1 MTFSKKKLLSLIKEN
16 LEEMAMDFDTQDRPD
31 SGIQDKLKQGET
43 PFKKVPLPKTGDEP
57 NKNFQEV
64 LGSERYKQ
72 LIATL
77 RRYVTGAPTLNGMSG
92 VMSLQGIL
100 MNAHNTIV
108 QTELSHREEL
118 ERLAVEVVTKEM
130 GIPEGSIEFD
140 AKIVGMGEVNTDDFN
155 RDENNE
161 ENPEEVDVDTNND
174 IDLGVEV
181 NLYNELEGLN
191 VEKAKRRLINSLI
204 QGASN
209 KGHYMYH
216 LVPERIAQ
224 ITGNPNL
231 IDMYGIMMSI
241 NDLNYWQLS
250 DETIKQMGDS
260 GAGKEQVE
268 RPEDEDGTA
277 KIVARGINFPVLVH
291 ELIKGVLELFAIQGR
306 PEDEDTYDEVES
318 SEDTLEKEM
327 WDLRLGPAIWDR
339 LRNQFPEDIVI
350 DENKKEL
357 QNYLLVEI
365 FKLPAKKFLVFMREV
380 LQGTDQG
387 KRLMNELMDGINK
400 MFNDQA
406 YEDAVSVFRSDLEDV
421 TDDTESGDINSF
433 LNSLGIKGNIDL
445 DDDDEEDDED
455 ESPYQTR

>member
-1 MTFSKKKLLSLIKEN
+1 MILSKKKLLSLIKEN
-16 LEEMAMDFDTQDRPD
+16 LEEMAMDFDSEDRPD
-31 SGIQDKLKQGET
+31 SGVEDKLKQGET

-64 LGSERYKQ
+64 LGSERYRQ
-72 LIATL
+72 LLATL
-77 RRYVTGAPTLNGMSG
+77 RRYVPNAPTLRGMEG
-92 VMSLQGIL
+92 VMSLQHLL

-108 QTELSHREEL
+108 QAELNHREEL
-118 ERLAVEVVTKEM
+118 ERLAVDLVMKEM

-140 AKIVGMGEVNTDDFN
+140 AKIIGMGEVDTDDFN
-155 RDENNE
+155 RDDNNE
-161 ENPEEVDVDTNND
+161 ENPEEVDIDDD
-174 IDLGVEV
+174 IDLGVEL
-181 NLYNELEGLN
+181 NLFNELQGLD
-191 VEKAKRRLINSLI
+191 VEKAKRRLINSII

-216 LVPERIAQ
+216 LAPEKIGE

-231 IDMYGIMMSI
+231 INMYGIMMSI
-241 NDLNYWQLS
+241 NDLSYWQLS
-250 DETIKQMGDS
+250 DETIKQMGNS

-268 RPEDEDGTA
+268 RPEDEDGVA
-277 KIVARGINFPVLVH
+277 KVVARGINFPVLVH

-306 PEDEDTYDEVES
+306 PEDEETYDEVES

-339 LRNQFPEDIVI
+339 LRNQFPEDILI
-350 DENKKEL
+350 DENKREL

-380 LQGTDQG
+380 LQGTEKG
-387 KRLMNELMDGINK
+387 KRLMNELMEGINR

-406 YEDAVSVFRSDLEDV
+406 YEDAVSVFRDDLDDV
-421 TDDTESGDINSF
+421 TDESEPDDINSF
-433 LNSLGIKGNIDL
+433 LNSLGIKGNIDYD
-445 DDDDEEDDED
+445 DDDDEEDDD
-455 ESPYQTR
+455 SPFQRR

>member
-1 MTFSKKKLLSLIKEN
+1 MILSKKKLLSLIKEN
-16 LEEMAMDFDTQDRPD
+16 LEEMAMDFDSEDRPD
-31 SGIQDKLKQGET
+31 SGVEDKLKQGET

-57 NKNFQEV
+57 NNNFQEV
-64 LGSERYKQ
+64 LGSERYRQ

-77 RRYVTGAPTLNGMSG
+77 RRYVPNAPTLRGMEG
-92 VMSLQGIL
+92 VMSLQHLL

-108 QTELSHREEL
+108 QAELNHREEL
-118 ERLAVEVVTKEM
+118 ERLAVDLVMKEM

-140 AKIVGMGEVNTDDFN
+140 AKIIGMGEVDTDDFN
-155 RDENNE
+155 RDDNNE
-161 ENPEEVDVDTNND
+161 ENPEEVDVDDD

-181 NLYNELEGLN
+181 NLFNELQGLD
-191 VEKAKRRLINSLI
+191 VEKAKRRLINSII

-216 LVPERIAQ
+216 LAPEKIGE

-231 IDMYGIMMSI
+231 INMYGIMMSI
-241 NDLNYWQLS
+241 NDLSYWQLS
-250 DETIKQMGDS
+250 DETIKQMGNS

-268 RPEDEDGTA
+268 RPEDEDGVA
-277 KIVARGINFPVLVH
+277 KVVARGINFPVLVH

-306 PEDEDTYDEVES
+306 PEDEETYDEVES

-339 LRNQFPEDIVI
+339 LRNQFPEDILI

-380 LQGTDQG
+380 LQGTEKG
-387 KRLMNELMDGINK
+387 KRLMNELMEGINR

-406 YEDAVSVFRSDLEDV
+406 YEDAVSVFRDDLEDV
-421 TDDTESGDINSF
+421 TDESEPDDINSF
-433 LNSLGIKGNIDL
+433 LNSLGIKGNIDY
-445 DDDDEEDDED
+445 DDDDEEDDE
-455 ESPYQTR
+455 SPSQRR

>member
-1 MTFSKKKLLSLIKEN
+1 MILSKKKLLSLIKEN
-16 LEEMAMDFDTQDRPD
+16 LEEMAMDFDSNDRPD
-31 SGIQDKLKQGET
+31 SGVEDKLKQGET

-57 NKNFQEV
+57 NNNFQEV

-77 RRYVTGAPTLNGMSG
+77 RRYVPNAPTLRGMEG
-92 VMSLQGIL
+92 VMSLQHLL

-108 QTELSHREEL
+108 QAELNHREEL
-118 ERLAVEVVTKEM
+118 ERLAVDLVMKEM

-140 AKIVGMGEVNTDDFN
+140 AKIIGMGEVDTDDFN
-155 RDENNE
+155 RDDNNE
-161 ENPEEVDVDTNND
+161 ENPEEVDIDDD

-181 NLYNELEGLN
+181 NLFNELQGLD
-191 VEKAKRRLINSLI
+191 VEKAKRRLINSII

-216 LVPERIAQ
+216 LAPEKIGE

-231 IDMYGIMMSI
+231 INMYGIMMSI
-241 NDLNYWQLS
+241 NDLSYWQLS
-250 DETIKQMGDS
+250 DETIKQMGNS

-268 RPEDEDGTA
+268 RPEDEDGVA
-277 KIVARGINFPVLVH
+277 KVVARGINFPVLVH

-306 PEDEDTYDEVES
+306 PEDEETYDEVES

-339 LRNQFPEDIVI
+339 LRSQFPEDIVI
-350 DENKKEL
+350 DENKREL

-380 LQGTDQG
+380 LQGTEKG
-387 KRLMNELMDGINK
+387 KRLMNELMEGINR

-406 YEDAVSVFRSDLEDV
+406 YEDAVSIFRDDLEDV
-421 TDDTESGDINSF
+421 TDESEPDDINSF

-445 DDDDEEDDED
+445 DDDDEEDDEG
-455 ESPYQTR
+455 PFQRR

>member
-1 MTFSKKKLLSLIKEN
+1 MILSKKKLLSLIKEN
-16 LEEMAMDFDTQDRPD
+16 LEEMAMDFDSEDRPD
-31 SGIQDKLKQGET
+31 SGVEDKLKQGET

-57 NKNFQEV
+57 NNNFQEV
-64 LGSERYKQ
+64 LGSERYRQ
-72 LIATL
+72 LLATL
-77 RRYVTGAPTLNGMSG
+77 RRYVPNAPTLRGMEG
-92 VMSLQGIL
+92 VMSLQHLL

-108 QTELSHREEL
+108 QAELNHREEL
-118 ERLAVEVVTKEM
+118 ERLAVDLVMKEM

-140 AKIVGMGEVNTDDFN
+140 AKIIGMGEVDTDDFN
-155 RDENNE
+155 RDDNNE
-161 ENPEEVDVDTNND
+161 ENPEEVDVDDD

-181 NLYNELEGLN
+181 NLFNELQGLD
-191 VEKAKRRLINSLI
+191 VEKAKRRLINSII

-216 LVPERIAQ
+216 LAPEKIGE

-231 IDMYGIMMSI
+231 INMYGIMMSI
-241 NDLNYWQLS
+241 NDLSYWQLS
-250 DETIKQMGDS
+250 DETIKQMGNS

-268 RPEDEDGTA
+268 RPEDEDGVA
-277 KIVARGINFPVLVH
+277 KVVARGINFPVLVH

-306 PEDEDTYDEVES
+306 PEDEETYDEVES

-339 LRNQFPEDIVI
+339 LRNQFPEDILI
-350 DENKKEL
+350 DENKREL

-380 LQGTDQG
+380 LQGTEKG
-387 KRLMNELMDGINK
+387 KRLMNELMEGINR

-406 YEDAVSVFRSDLEDV
+406 YEDAVSVFRDDLEDV
-421 TDDTESGDINSF
+421 TDESEPDDINSF
-433 LNSLGIKGNIDL
+433 LNSLGIKGNIDY
-445 DDDDEEDDED
+445 DDDDEEDDD
-455 ESPYQTR
+455 SPFQRR

>member
-1 MTFSKKKLLSLIKEN
+1 MILSKKKLLSLIKEN
-16 LEEMAMDFDTQDRPD
+16 LEEMAMDFDSEDRPD
-31 SGIQDKLKQGET
+31 SGVEDKLKQGET

-57 NKNFQEV
+57 NNNFQEV
-64 LGSERYKQ
+64 LGSERYRQ

-77 RRYVTGAPTLNGMSG
+77 RRYVPNAPTLRGMEG
-92 VMSLQGIL
+92 VMSLQHLL

-108 QTELSHREEL
+108 QAELNHREEL
-118 ERLAVEVVTKEM
+118 ERLAVDLVMKEM

-140 AKIVGMGEVNTDDFN
+140 AKIIGMGEVDTDDFN
-155 RDENNE
+155 RDDNNE
-161 ENPEEVDVDTNND
+161 ENPEEVDVDDD

-181 NLYNELEGLN
+181 NLFNELQGLDI
-191 VEKAKRRLINSLI
+191 EKAKRRLINSII

-216 LVPERIAQ
+216 LAPEKIGE

-231 IDMYGIMMSI
+231 INMYGIMMSI
-241 NDLNYWQLS
+241 NDLSYWQLS
-250 DETIKQMGDS
+250 DETIKQMGNS

-268 RPEDEDGTA
+268 RPEDEDGVA
-277 KIVARGINFPVLVH
+277 KVVARGINFPVLVH

-306 PEDEDTYDEVES
+306 PEDEETYDEVES

-339 LRNQFPEDIVI
+339 LRNQFPEDILI

-380 LQGTDQG
+380 LQGTEKG
-387 KRLMNELMDGINK
+387 KRLMNELMEGINR

-406 YEDAVSVFRSDLEDV
+406 YEDAVSVFRDDLEDV
-421 TDDTESGDINSF
+421 TDESEPDDINSF
-433 LNSLGIKGNIDL
+433 LNSLGIKGNIDYD
-445 DDDDEEDDED
+445 DDDDEDD
-455 ESPYQTR
+455 ESPSQRR

>member
-1 MTFSKKKLLSLIKEN
+1 MILSKKKLLSLIKEN
-16 LEEMAMDFDTQDRPD
+16 LEEMAMDFDSNDRPD
-31 SGIQDKLKQGET
+31 SGVEDKLKQGET

-57 NKNFQEV
+57 NNNFQEV
-64 LGSERYKQ
+64 LGSERYRQ

-77 RRYVTGAPTLNGMSG
+77 RRYVPNAPTLRGMDG
-92 VMSLQGIL
+92 VMSLQHLL

-108 QTELSHREEL
+108 RAESNHRDEL
-118 ERLAVEVVTKEM
+118 ERLAVDLVMKEM

-140 AKIVGMGEVNTDDFN
+140 AKIVGMGEVSTDDFN

-161 ENPEEVDVDTNND
+161 ENPEEVDIDNDND

-181 NLYNELEGLN
+181 NLFNELQGLD
-191 VEKAKRRLINSLI
+191 VEKAKRRLINSII

-216 LVPERIAQ
+216 LAPEKISE

-241 NDLNYWQLS
+241 NDLSYWQLS
-250 DETIKQMGDS
+250 DETIKQMGGSAS

-268 RPEDEDGTA
+268 RPEDEDGVA
-277 KIVARGINFPVLVH
+277 KVIARGINFPVLVH

-306 PEDEDTYDEVES
+306 PEDEETYDEVES

-327 WDLRLGPAIWDR
+327 WDLRLGPAIYDR
-339 LRNQFPEDIVI
+339 LRSQFPEDIVI

-380 LQGTDQG
+380 LQGTEKG
-387 KRLMNELMDGINK
+387 KRLMNELMEGINR

-406 YEDAVSVFRSDLEDV
+406 YEDAVSVFRNDLEDV
-421 TDDTESGDINSF
+421 SDETESGDLNSF
-433 LNSLGIKGNIDL
+433 LSSLGIKGNIGL
-445 DDDDEEDDED
+445 DDDDDEDD

>member
-1 MTFSKKKLLSLIKEN
+1 MILSKKKLLSLIKEN
-16 LEEMAMDFDTQDRPD
+16 LEEMAMDFDSEDRPD
-31 SGIQDKLKQGET
+31 SGVEDKLKQGET

-64 LGSERYKQ
+64 LGSERYRQ
-72 LIATL
+72 LLATL
-77 RRYVTGAPTLNGMSG
+77 RRYVPNAPTLRGMEG
-92 VMSLQGIL
+92 VMSLQHLL

-108 QTELSHREEL
+108 QAELNHREEL
-118 ERLAVEVVTKEM
+118 ERLAVDLVMKEM

-140 AKIVGMGEVNTDDFN
+140 AKIIGMGEVDTDDFN
-155 RDENNE
+155 RDDNNE
-161 ENPEEVDVDTNND
+161 ENPEEVDIDDD
-174 IDLGVEV
+174 IDLGVEL
-181 NLYNELEGLN
+181 NLFNELQGLD
-191 VEKAKRRLINSLI
+191 VEKAKRRLINSVI

-216 LVPERIAQ
+216 LAPEKIGE

-231 IDMYGIMMSI
+231 INMYGIMMSI
-241 NDLNYWQLS
+241 NDLSYWQLS
-250 DETIKQMGDS
+250 DETIKQMGNS

-268 RPEDEDGTA
+268 RPEDEDGVA
-277 KIVARGINFPVLVH
+277 KVVARGINFPVLVH

-306 PEDEDTYDEVES
+306 PEDEETYDEVES

-339 LRNQFPEDIVI
+339 LRNQFPEDILI
-350 DENKKEL
+350 DENKREL

-380 LQGTDQG
+380 LQGTEKG
-387 KRLMNELMDGINK
+387 KRLMNELMEGINR

-406 YEDAVSVFRSDLEDV
+406 YEDAVSVFRDDLDDV
-421 TDDTESGDINSF
+421 TDESEPDDINSF
-433 LNSLGIKGNIDL
+433 LNSLGIKGNIDY
-445 DDDDEEDDED
+445 DDDDEEDDD
-455 ESPYQTR
+455 SPFQRR

>member
-1 MTFSKKKLLSLIKEN
+1 MILSKKKLLSLIKEN
-16 LEEMAMDFDTQDRPD
+16 LEEMAMDFDSEDRPD
-31 SGIQDKLKQGET
+31 SGVEDKLKQGET

-57 NKNFQEV
+57 NNNFQEV
-64 LGSERYKQ
+64 LGSERYRQ

-77 RRYVTGAPTLNGMSG
+77 RRYVPNAPTLRGMEG
-92 VMSLQGIL
+92 VMSLQHLL

-108 QTELSHREEL
+108 QAELNHREEL
-118 ERLAVEVVTKEM
+118 ERLAVDLVMKEM

-140 AKIVGMGEVNTDDFN
+140 AKIIGMGEVDTDDFN
-155 RDENNE
+155 RDDNNE
-161 ENPEEVDVDTNND
+161 ENPEEVDVDDD

-181 NLYNELEGLN
+181 NLFNELQGLD
-191 VEKAKRRLINSLI
+191 VEKAKRRLINSII

-216 LVPERIAQ
+216 LAPEKIGE

-231 IDMYGIMMSI
+231 INMYGIMMSI
-241 NDLNYWQLS
+241 NDLSYWQLS
-250 DETIKQMGDS
+250 DETIKQMGNS

-268 RPEDEDGTA
+268 RPEDEDGVA
-277 KIVARGINFPVLVH
+277 KVVARGINFPVLVH

-306 PEDEDTYDEVES
+306 PEDEETYDEVES

-339 LRNQFPEDIVI
+339 LRNQFPEDILI

-380 LQGTDQG
+380 LQGTEKG
-387 KRLMNELMDGINK
+387 KRLMNELMEGINR

-406 YEDAVSVFRSDLEDV
+406 YEDAVSVFRDDLEDV
-421 TDDTESGDINSF
+421 TDESEPDDINSF
-433 LNSLGIKGNIDL
+433 LNSLGIKGNIDYD
-445 DDDDEEDDED
+445 DDDDEDD
-455 ESPYQTR
+455 ESPSQRR

>member
-1 MTFSKKKLLSLIKEN
+1 MILSKKKLLSLIKEN

-31 SGIQDKLKQGET
+31 SGVEDKLKQGET

-72 LIATL
+72 LLATL
-77 RRYVTGAPTLNGMSG
+77 RRYVPNAPTLRGMEG
-92 VMSLQGIL
+92 VMSLQHTL

-108 QTELSHREEL
+108 QAELNHREEL
-118 ERLAVEVVTKEM
+118 ERLAVELVIKEM

-140 AKIVGMGEVNTDDFN
+140 AKIIGMGEVDTDDFN

-161 ENPEEVDVDTNND
+161 ENPEEVDVDSD
-174 IDLGVEV
+174 IDLGVEI
-181 NLYNELEGLN
+181 NLFNELQGLD
-191 VEKAKRRLINSLI
+191 VEKAKRRLINSII

-216 LVPERIAQ
+216 LAPEKIGE

-231 IDMYGIMMSI
+231 INMYGIMMSI
-241 NDLNYWQLS
+241 NDLSYWQLS
-250 DETIKQMGDS
+250 DETIKQMGNS

-268 RPEDEDGTA
+268 RPEDEDGVA
-277 KIVARGINFPVLVH
+277 KVVARGINFPVLVH

-306 PEDEDTYDEVES
+306 PEDEETYDEVES

-339 LRNQFPEDIVI
+339 LRSQFPEDIVI

-380 LQGTDQG
+380 LQGTEKG
-387 KRLMNELMDGINK
+387 KRLMNELMEGINR

-406 YEDAVSVFRSDLEDV
+406 YEDAVSIFRDDLEDV
-421 TDDTESGDINSF
+421 TDESEPDDINSF
-433 LNSLGIKGNIDL
+433 LNSLGIKGNVDL
-445 DDDDEEDDED
+445 DDDDEEDDE
-455 ESPYQTR
+455 SPFQRR

>member
-1 MTFSKKKLLSLIKEN
+1 MILSKKKLLSLIKEN
-16 LEEMAMDFDTQDRPD
+16 LEEMAMDFDSEDRPD
-31 SGIQDKLKQGET
+31 SGVEDKLKQGET

-57 NKNFQEV
+57 NNNFQEV
-64 LGSERYKQ
+64 LGSERYRQ
-72 LIATL
+72 LLATL
-77 RRYVTGAPTLNGMSG
+77 RRYVPNAPTLRGMEG
-92 VMSLQGIL
+92 VMSLQHLL

-108 QTELSHREEL
+108 QAELNHREEL
-118 ERLAVEVVTKEM
+118 ERLAVDLVMKEM

-140 AKIVGMGEVNTDDFN
+140 AKIIGMGEVDTDDFN
-155 RDENNE
+155 RDDNNE
-161 ENPEEVDVDTNND
+161 ENPEEVDIDDD
-174 IDLGVEV
+174 IDLSVEV
-181 NLYNELEGLN
+181 NLFNELQGLD
-191 VEKAKRRLINSLI
+191 VEKAKRRLINSII

-216 LVPERIAQ
+216 LAPEKIGE

-231 IDMYGIMMSI
+231 INMYGIMMSI
-241 NDLNYWQLS
+241 NDLSYWQLS
-250 DETIKQMGDS
+250 DETIKQMGNS

-268 RPEDEDGTA
+268 RPEDEDGVA
-277 KIVARGINFPVLVH
+277 KVVARGINFPVLVH

-306 PEDEDTYDEVES
+306 PEDEETYDEVES

-339 LRNQFPEDIVI
+339 LRNQFPEDILI

-380 LQGTDQG
+380 LQGTEKG
-387 KRLMNELMDGINK
+387 KRLMNELMEGINR

-406 YEDAVSVFRSDLEDV
+406 YEDAVSVFRNDLEDV
-421 TDDTESGDINSF
+421 TDESEPDDINSF
-433 LNSLGIKGNIDL
+433 LNSLGIKGNIDY
-445 DDDDEEDDED
+445 DDDDEEDDE
-455 ESPYQTR
+455 SPFQRR

>member
-1 MTFSKKKLLSLIKEN
+1 MKLSKEKLLSLINEN
-16 LEEMAMDFDTQDRPD
+16 LKEMAMDFETDDRPD
-31 SGIQDKLKQGET
+31 KGVEDKLKQGET

-72 LIATL
+72 LISTL
-77 RRYVTGAPTLNGMSG
+77 RRYVPNAPTLDGMNG
-92 VMSLQGIL
+92 VMSLQHLL

-108 QTELSHREEL
+108 RSELNHREEL
-118 ERLAVEVVTKEM
+118 ERLAVEVVMKEM
-130 GIPEGSIEFD
+130 GIPEGSVEFD
-140 AKIVGMGEVNTDDFN
+140 AKIVGMGEVTTDDFN
-155 RDENNE
+155 RDGNDEE
-161 ENPEEVDVDTNND
+161 ENSDEVDIDSED
-174 IDLGVEV
+174 LDLGVEIS
-181 NLYNELEGLN
+181 LYNDLQSLD

-216 LVPERIAQ
+216 LVPDRIGE

-250 DETIKQMGDS
+250 DETIKQMGGDS

-268 RPEDEDGTA
+268 RPEDEDGVA
-277 KIVARGINFPVLVH
+277 KIIARGINFPVLVH

-306 PEDEDTYDEVES
+306 PEDEETYDEVES

-339 LRNQFPEDIVI
+339 LRNQFPDEILI

-380 LQGTDQG
+380 LQGTDKG

-400 MFNDQA
+400 MFNDQE
-406 YEDAVSVFRSDLEDV
+406 YEDAVSVFRSDLEDI
-421 TDDTESGDINSF
+421 TDETEGSDINSF
-433 LNSLGIKGNIDL
+433 LNSLGISGNL
-445 DDDDEEDDED
+445 EPDDEDDDED
-455 ESPYQTR
+455 EDGPFQTR